1 MKKVS
6 FKKYIYL
13 IAIVVVTVI
22 ITLIASNIYKN
33 SKSVET
39 DFYKY
44 SNTISSKEFDL
55 YMTENPDS
63 IIYIYDKYNNK
74 YNELEVALKDRI
86 EELYLKNIFIY
97 IDKRELNKKFIS
109 SIKENYG
116 VEIKY
121 NNKPII
127 IIISDKN
134 VVSVIEL
141 DDESYIDSV
150 NLGVFE

>member
-109 SIKENYG
+109 SIKENYD
-116 VEIKY
+116 VEIRY

-134 VVSVIEL
+134 VVSVTEL